1 MGILLN
7 LLTLPVLGPIRGVV
21 WVGKELGNQAEREL
35 YDDDAVRSELLALE
49 EKLDLGEISEEEYR
63 EQEGALLQRLNAIRE
78 FKEAS

>member
-21 WVGKELGNQAEREL
+21 WLGKELRDQAEREC

-49 EKLDLGEISEEEYR
+49 EKLDLGEISEEEHR
-63 EQEGALLQRLNAIRE
+63 EEEEALLERLKAIRE
-78 FKEAS
+78 YKEAR